1 MRELMKER
9 SLWIALLLCFLAI
22 LAGFPFRSIEK
33 LPLSPGSFIQMYHTA
48 LDTQIVLFLLPIA
61 AVLPMGGVYVKES
74 SSGFL
79 RLYISRISQM
89 QYIQRKTLQ
98 IYAGGFLPFFLA
110 GIASLLFSF
119 LAVYPLELQG
129 DIPWE
134 PIWKSLRFLLRIA
147 LVGGILAEVSGIFAV
162 SFRNYYMAYG
172 LPFVCYYML
181 IILKERYFTGMYAM
195 YPAEWL
201 KCEQDWGANGWGI
214 WAFLAVFSL
223 ALMLLHGLLLY
234 GRLKDI

>member
-1 MRELMKER
+1 MKELLKER
-9 SLWIALLLCFLAI
+9 GLWISVLLCLAAFLT
-22 LAGFPFRSIEK
+22 GFPFHEIKEF
-33 LPLSPGSFIQMYHTA
+33 PLSEGTFIRLYQAA
-48 LDTQIVLFLLPIA
+48 LDTQVVLFLLPIA

-89 QYIQRKTLQ
+89 QYIRKKTVQ
-98 IYAGGFLPFFLA
+98 IYAGGFLPFAFA
-110 GIASLLFSF
+110 GIVALLLSF
-119 LAVYPLELQG
+119 LGIYPMELQG
-129 DIPWE
+129 EFPWE
-134 PIWKSLRFLLRIA
+134 MVGKSLQFLLRIA

-181 IILKERYFTGMYAM
+181 IILKERYFTDMYAM
-195 YPAEWL
+195 YPAEWI
-201 KCEQDWGANGWGI
+201 KCEQDWGAEGMGI
-214 WAFLAVFSL
+214 WIFLTAFSL

-234 GRLKDI
+234 GQLKDI

>member
-1 MRELMKER
+1 MKELLKER
-9 SLWIALLLCFLAI
+9 GLWISVLLCLAAFLT
-22 LAGFPFRSIEK
+22 GFPFHEIKEF
-33 LPLSPGSFIQMYHTA
+33 PLSEGTFIRLYQAA
-48 LDTQIVLFLLPIA
+48 LDTQVVLFLLPIA

-89 QYIQRKTLQ
+89 QYIRKKTVQ
-98 IYAGGFLPFFLA
+98 IYAGGFLPFAFA
-110 GIASLLFSF
+110 GIVALLLSF
-119 LAVYPLELQG
+119 LGIYPMELQG
-129 DIPWE
+129 EFPWE
-134 PIWKSLRFLLRIA
+134 MVGKSLQFLLRIA

-181 IILKERYFTGMYAM
+181 IILKERYFTDMYAM
-195 YPAEWL
+195 YPAEWI
-201 KCEQDWGANGWGI
+201 KCGQDWGAEGMGI
-214 WAFLAVFSL
+214 WIFLTAFSL

-234 GRLKDI
+234 GQLKDI

>member
-1 MRELMKER
+1 MKELLKER
-9 SLWIALLLCFLAI
+9 GLWIAALLCFLAL
-22 LAGFPFRSIEK
+22 LAGFPFHQIKE
-33 LPLSPGSFIQMYHTA
+33 LPLSQGSFIDMYHTA
-48 LDTQIVLFLLPIA
+48 LDTQMILFLLPIL

-89 QYIQRKTLQ
+89 QYIKRKTMQ
-98 IYAGGFLPFFLA
+98 IYVGGFLPFFLA
-110 GIASLLFSF
+110 GMAALLFSF
-119 LAVYPLELQG
+119 LAVYPMELQG
-129 DIPWE
+129 GIPWE
-134 PIWKSLRFLLRIA
+134 SVWKSLRYLLRIA

-181 IILKERYFTGMYAM
+181 VILRERYFPDMYAM

-201 KCEQDWGANGWGI
+201 KCEQDWGADGLGI
-214 WAFLAVFSL
+214 WMFLAVFSL

>member
-1 MRELMKER
+1 MKELLKER
-9 SLWIALLLCFLAI
+9 GLWISVLLCLAAFLT
-22 LAGFPFRSIEK
+22 GFPFREIKEF
-33 LPLSPGSFIQMYHTA
+33 PLGEGTFIRLYQAA
-48 LDTQIVLFLLPIA
+48 LDTQVVLFLLPIA

-89 QYIQRKTLQ
+89 QYIRRKTVQ
-98 IYAGGFLPFFLA
+98 IYAGGFLPFAFA
-110 GIASLLFSF
+110 GMTALLPSF
-119 LAVYPLELQG
+119 LVIYPMELQG
-129 DIPWE
+129 EFPWE
-134 PIWKSLRFLLRIA
+134 MMGESLQFLLRIA

-181 IILKERYFTGMYAM
+181 IILKERYFTDMYAM
-195 YPAEWL
+195 YPAEWI
-201 KCEQDWGANGWGI
+201 KCEQEWGAEGMGI
-214 WAFLAVFSL
+214 WIFLTAFSL

>member
-1 MRELMKER
+1 MKELLKER
-9 SLWIALLLCFLAI
+9 GLWIAALPGFLAI
-22 LAGFPFRSIEK
+22 LAGFPFDKIEE
-33 LPLSPGSFIQMYHTA
+33 LPLRQGSFIEMYHMA
-48 LDTQIVLFLLPIA
+48 LDTQMILFLLPIA

-89 QYIQRKTLQ
+89 QYIKRKTMQ
-98 IYAGGFLPFFLA
+98 IYIGGFLPFFLA
-110 GIASLLFSF
+110 GIVALLLCF
-119 LAVYPLELQG
+119 LAIYPMELQG
-129 DIPWE
+129 EIPWE
-134 PIWKSLRFLLRIA
+134 SVWESMRYLLRIA

-181 IILKERYFTGMYAM
+181 VILKERYFTNMYAM

-201 KCEQDWGANGWGI
+201 KCEQDWGVDGMGI
-214 WAFLAVFSL
+214 WIFLALFSL

-234 GRLKDI
+234 RRLKDI